1 MGLFDRFRKPPPP
14 PADEEPYR
22 PPEATRRPFVAIE
35 FSAPAMPLAPTAS
48 RLGGIPYIPA
58 GELPPPADLVFI
70 AQINFA
76 ELPAMDPLPRDGLL
90 QLWVH
95 DDDLY
100 GLEAGFRC
108 VYRTDLTARPRTDL
122 LRDAEPR
129 GPLADVDARAMT
141 FSLETELAPSNGYD
155 AAGHRLGG
163 YCAFTQ
169 EDPRSPDDPMFS
181 LLQLD
186 SDAHIFWGDTG
197 LGHWFIRE
205 ADLRARDF
213 SRVVYYWDCC

>member
-14 PADEEPYR
+14 PPEPPYR
-22 PPEATRRPFVAIE
+22 APEATRRPFVAIA
-35 FSAPAMPLAPTAS
+35 FSAPTTPLPATAS
-48 RLGGIPYIPA
+48 RLGGIPYIPI
-58 GELPPPADLVFI
+58 GEPPPPADHVFI

-76 ELPAMDPLPRDGLL
+76 EVPALEPLPRDGLL

-100 GLEAGFRC
+100 GLEDGFRC
-108 VYRTDLTARPRTDL
+108 VYRTDLTPPPRTDL
-122 LRDAEPR
+122 ARDAEPR
-129 GPLADVDARAMT
+129 GPLADVDERRMI
-141 FSLETELAPSNGYD
+141 FSLDSELAPGNGYD
-155 AAGHRLGG
+155 AAGHKLGG

-169 EDPRSPDDPMFS
+169 DDPRSPDDPMFS

-205 ADLRARDF
+205 PDLRARDF